1 MNEDNHYPKPFIG
14 LFDIKPSVYT
24 NIAEYK
30 SNNLLKEWQIVDFN
44 IQNKILYEKAQDVF
58 NPDKMKIY
66 KNDTVEIDIFV
77 KRNINYFIFKI
88 LIPVFLILSI
98 AWSVLW
104 IPPNQVESRLT
115 TSIVALLAL
124 IAYNFVFNEDLP
136 KLSYLTSMDKYIL
149 ISYLFCCIPTFLTV
163 YFSRINQRD
172 YKKAVTM
179 NKRSR
184 LYGSIIYALLVVL
197 SFSNI

>member
-14 LFDIKPSVYT
+14 LFDIKPPVYT
-24 NIAEYK
+24 DIAEYK
-30 SNNLLKEWQIVDFN
+30 SNNLLKEWQIVNFN
-44 IQNKILYEKAQDVF
+44 IQNKIILEKAQDNF

-172 YKKAVTM
+172 YNKAVRM
-179 NKRSR
+179 NKKSR
-184 LYGSIIYALLVVL
+184 LYGSIIYAILVVL

>member
-1 MNEDNHYPKPFIG
+1 
-14 LFDIKPSVYT
+14 
-24 NIAEYK
+24 
-30 SNNLLKEWQIVDFN
+30 
-44 IQNKILYEKAQDVF
+44 
-58 NPDKMKIY
+58 MKIY

-77 KRNINYFIFKI
+77 KRNINYCIFKI

-149 ISYLFCCIPTFLTV
+149 ISYLFCCIPTFLTI
-163 YFSRINQRD
+163 YFSRINKRD
-172 YKKAVTM
+172 YNKAVKM

-184 LYGSIIYALLVVL
+184 LYGSIIYAILVVL

>member
-1 MNEDNHYPKPFIG
+1 MNFQIENMEGFLQWVKTCPYAYSISSMSGGFIH
-14 LFDIKPSVYT
+14 V
-24 NIAEYK
+24 
-30 SNNLLKEWQIVDFN
+30 
-44 IQNKILYEKAQDVF
+44 
-58 NPDKMKIY
+58 
-66 KNDTVEIDIFV
+66 
-77 KRNINYFIFKI
+77 KI

-172 YKKAVTM
+172 YNKAVRM
-179 NKRSR
+179 NKKSR
-184 LYGSIIYALLVVL
+184 LYGSIIYAILVVL

>member
-1 MNEDNHYPKPFIG
+1 MNVDNHYPKPFIG
-14 LFDIKPSVYT
+14 LFDIKPPVYT
-24 NIAEYK
+24 DIADYK

-44 IQNKILYEKAQDVF
+44 IQNKILYEKAQDAF

-66 KNDTVEIDIFV
+66 KNDTVQIDIFI

-149 ISYLFCCIPTFLTV
+149 ISYLFCCIPTFLTI
-163 YFSRINQRD
+163 YFSRINKRD
-172 YKKAVTM
+172 YNKAVKM

-184 LYGSIIYALLVVL
+184 LYGSIIYAILVVL